1 MRYITYRS
9 YRSYFKIHWKGSKTM
24 ANIYSSIDQ
33 VIGQTP
39 LVRLKDAMKPTG
51 FNGEILLKLE
61 SLNPGGSVKDR
72 IGKAMVDQA
81 EEEGVLKPGG
91 TIVEASS
98 GNTGIAL
105 ALVGAARGY
114 HVILTMPETM
124 SEERRALL
132 KAYGA
137 ELVLTPGDKG
147 IPGAI
152 KKANEIASATPNA
165 FLARQFENKVN
176 PQIHYET
183 TGPEIWEDTEG
194 AVDLLVAGIGTGGTI
209 TGAGHY
215 LKEQKASVE
224 MIAVKPSGSPLLAKG
239 ETGKHKIQGIGA
251 GIVPEILDQDIYS
264 EILLA
269 TDDEAINAAHSLG
282 TENGIFVGIS
292 AGAALWATLEV
303 AKRPENK
310 DKTLVAILPDSGD
323 RYLSVEGFIK

>member
-224 MIAVKPSGSPLLAKG
+224 MIAVEPSGSPLLAKG